1 MFNNLGIQWAG
12 TLLGCLA
19 AICVP
24 IPVCFYLFG
33 KKLRQ
38 KSKFAPTMKPVKKD
52 DEEES
57 IGSESAE
64 DDEDHQH
71 GMSAL
76 HATRS
81 VAHHEYPQRSRTRT
95 RSDPTSRPNGTG
107 VNSGSSNPAE
117 GVTSR
122 DVEKQV

>member
-1 MFNNLGIQWAG
+1 MFNNLGIQWAA

-24 IPVCFYLFG
+24 IPICFYLFG

-38 KSKFAPTMKPVKKD
+38 KSKFAPTMAPKKPV

-57 IGSESAE
+57 VGEESEDGSVG
-64 DDEDHQH
+64 DDNQH

-81 VAHHEYPQRSRTRT
+81 IAHHDMPQRYRTRT
-95 RSDPTSRPNGTG
+95 RTISDPQQ
-107 VNSGSSNPAE
+107 NPAAAAAVRAN
-117 GVTSR
+117 G
-122 DVEKQV
+122 DNEKQE

>member
-1 MFNNLGIQWAG
+1 MFDGLGIQWAG

-19 AICVP
+19 ALCVP

-38 KSKFAPTMKPVKKD
+38 KSKFAPTMASPKKS

-57 IGSESAE
+57 VGSGSEE
-64 DDEDHQH
+64 GHGDDNQH

-81 VAHHEYPQRSRTRT
+81 IAHHEMPQRWRTRT
-95 RSDPTSRPNGTG
+95 RTISDAQQ
-107 VNSGSSNPAE
+107 NPAAAAA
-117 GVTSR
+117 VR
-122 DVEKQV
+122 DSEKRE